1 MKIKKY
7 ISSFYF
13 KLFETC
19 LIMSTKFSTC
29 NNKTLSNIV
38 MAKVLITEKKMI
50 YEAIRELV
58 LFFGLSPQI
67 IGQLNWMHS
76 YTEEITQFS
85 DKSTHIDKTNYI
97 NICFLGYWFWY
108 FKKYFYQVNAWCCM
122 LYFKYDNIFF
132 HSVPL
137 SVLFFHSMFKQH
149 PRKLNYICF

>member
-19 LIMSTKFSTC
+19 LIISTKFSTC
-29 NNKTLSNIV
+29 NNKTLSNIPGSYG
-38 MAKVLITEKKMI
+38 KSLDYRKKMI

-58 LFFGLSPQI
+58 LLFGLSPQI

-85 DKSTHIDKTNYI
+85 DKSTHIDKT
-97 NICFLGYWFWY
+97 
-108 FKKYFYQVNAWCCM
+108 
-122 LYFKYDNIFF
+122 
-132 HSVPL
+132 
-137 SVLFFHSMFKQH
+137 
-149 PRKLNYICF
+149 

>member
-1 MKIKKY
+1 MKIKKH
-7 ISSFYF
+7 ICSFYF

-19 LIMSTKFSTC
+19 LIISTKFSTC

-58 LFFGLSPQI
+58 LLFGLSPQI

-85 DKSTHIDKTNYI
+85 DKSTHIDKT
-97 NICFLGYWFWY
+97 
-108 FKKYFYQVNAWCCM
+108 
-122 LYFKYDNIFF
+122 
-132 HSVPL
+132 
-137 SVLFFHSMFKQH
+137 
-149 PRKLNYICF
+149 